1 MLENTITFK
10 QRSQSQM
17 YTHSPLKTDE
27 LISKYKKTDTLSQVG
42 SDPLKNL
49 TMANDTTV
57 TAESKEELK
66 SLLMREDGGGEWKSQ
81 LKTPHS
87 EN

>member
-1 MLENTITFK
+1 MLENTINFK

-17 YTHSPLKTDE
+17 YTHSPLKI
-27 LISKYKKTDTLSQVG
+27 ISKYKKTDTLSQVW
-42 SDPLKNL
+42 SDPLKNP
-49 TMANDTTV
+49 TMTNDTTLM
-57 TAESKEELK
+57 AESKEELK

>member
-1 MLENTITFK
+1 MLENTINFK

-17 YTHSPLKTDE
+17 YIHSPLKI
-27 LISKYKKTDTLSQVG
+27 ISKYKKTDILSQVW
-42 SDPLKNL
+42 SDPLKNP
-49 TMANDTTV
+49 TMTNDTTLM
-57 TAESKEELK
+57 TESKEELK
-66 SLLMREDGGGEWKSQ
+66 SLLMREDGGGEWKSR